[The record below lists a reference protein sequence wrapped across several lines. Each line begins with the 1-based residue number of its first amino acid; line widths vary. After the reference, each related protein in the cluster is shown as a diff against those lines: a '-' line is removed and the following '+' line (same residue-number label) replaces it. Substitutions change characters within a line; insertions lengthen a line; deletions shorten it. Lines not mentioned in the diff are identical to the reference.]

1 MARSSLQSPLLKHRR
16 LGEIK
21 LSGGA
26 LTGNAR
32 IGGVSLGDFTLG
44 DVLSH
49 RGFLLQRQVSR
60 HLPHWAVNLG
70 RE

>member
-1 MARSSLQSPLLKHRR
+1 MARSSLQSPMLKHRR
-16 LGEIK
+16 LGQIK

-32 IGGVSLGDFTLG
+32 IGGVGLGDSTLG

-60 HLPHWAVNLG
+60 HLPHWAVNHG